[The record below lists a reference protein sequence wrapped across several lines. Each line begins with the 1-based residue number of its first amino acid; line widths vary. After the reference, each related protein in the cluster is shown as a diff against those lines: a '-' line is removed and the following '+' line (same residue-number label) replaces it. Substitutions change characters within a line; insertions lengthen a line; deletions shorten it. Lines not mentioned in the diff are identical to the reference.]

1 MPAAYAHYRFGQEA
15 LSMLSPAVRKI
26 AGAHP
31 QLYNAG
37 LHGPDPLFFHNIL
50 RSDEIYA
57 LASYYHHIP
66 GTELFALFRSRLSQ
80 PEDPRETAYLFGF
93 LTHYCLDSQC
103 HPLIGQLDKEGKCP
117 HSRLETEF
125 DRFLLERDGAQS
137 PHTRDLGAHL
147 HPDSGEL
154 AVMARCFP
162 PATAAQLGRCMRNMT
177 WATRILCGKG
187 LLPRGL
193 LERLIPIA
201 GETARQQLM
210 PRIPSPRAKVFDEP
224 LLQLY
229 DQALERFPA
238 LAKQLEEHLYQGTP
252 LGEDFAPIM
261 G

>member
-1 MPAAYAHYRFGQEA
+1 MPATYAHYRFGQQA
-15 LSMLSPAVRKI
+15 LAGLSPELQKTAKTYSR
-26 AGAHP
+26 
-31 QLYNAG
+31 LYDAG
-37 LHGPDPLFFHNIL
+37 LHGPDPLFYHSIL
-50 RSDEIYA
+50 RRDQLGA
-57 LASYYHHIP
+57 LASRYHRIP
-66 GTELFALFRSRLSQ
+66 GKELFEGICTRLRQ
-80 PEDPRETAYLFGF
+80 APEKPDVAYLFGL
-93 LTHYCLDSQC
+93 LTHYCLDSLC
-103 HPLIGQLDKEGKCP
+103 HPLIIRLDEEGRCP
-117 HSRLETEF
+117 HSELETEF
-125 DRFLLERDGAQS
+125 DRFLLTLDGEQT

-147 HPDSGEL
+147 HPDNGEL

-187 LLPRGL
+187 LLPRGV
-193 LERLIPIA
+193 LERIIPIA

-210 PRIPSPRAKVFDEP
+210 PRTPSPRAKAFDEP

-238 LAKQLEEHLYQGTP
+238 LAKQLEEHLYRRAP

>member
-103 HPLIGQLDKEGKCP
+103 HPLRRANAPIPGWKPSLTGSCW
-117 HSRLETEF
+117 
-125 DRFLLERDGAQS
+125 
-137 PHTRDLGAHL
+137 
-147 HPDSGEL
+147 SG
-154 AVMARCFP
+154 
-162 PATAAQLGRCMRNMT
+162 
-177 WATRILCGKG
+177 
-187 LLPRGL
+187 
-193 LERLIPIA
+193 
-201 GETARQQLM
+201 TARNR
-210 PRIPSPRAKVFDEP
+210 PTPGTFWPTCGRIGRSLR
-224 LLQLY
+224 
-229 DQALERFPA
+229 
-238 LAKQLEEHLYQGTP
+238 
-252 LGEDFAPIM
+252 
-261 G
+261 

>member
-1 MPAAYAHYRFGQEA
+1 MPATYAHYRFGQQA
-15 LSMLSPAVRKI
+15 LAGLSPELQKTAKTYSR
-26 AGAHP
+26 
-31 QLYNAG
+31 LYDAG
-37 LHGPDPLFFHNIL
+37 LHGPDPLFYHSIL
-50 RSDEIYA
+50 RRDQLGA
-57 LASYYHHIP
+57 LASRYHRIP
-66 GTELFALFRSRLSQ
+66 GKELFEGICTRLRQ
-80 PEDPRETAYLFGF
+80 APEKPDVAYLFGL
-93 LTHYCLDSQC
+93 LTHYCLDSLC
-103 HPLIGQLDKEGKCP
+103 HPLIIRLDGEGQCP
-117 HSRLETEF
+117 HSELETEF
-125 DRFLLERDGAQS
+125 DRFLLTLDGEQT

-147 HPDSGEL
+147 HPDNGEL

-193 LERLIPIA
+193 LERIIPIA

-210 PRIPSPRAKVFDEP
+210 PRTPSPRAKAFDEP

-252 LGEDFAPIM
+252 LGEAFAPIM

>member
-137 PHTRDLGAHL
+137 PHTRDILAHL
-147 HPDSGEL
+147 RPDRQEL
-154 AVMARCFP
+154 AVMARFFP
-162 PATAAQLGRCMRNMT
+162 PVTTRQMTRCMRTMT
-177 WATRILCGKG
+177 WVTKTLSANGLFPRRVLEQAVPRLGATV
-187 LLPRGL
+187 
-193 LERLIPIA
+193 
-201 GETARQQLM
+201 RQQFMTRQADPL
-210 PRIPSPRAKVFDEP
+210 PARYDEP
-224 LLQLY
+224 LLERYGL
-229 DQALERFPA
+229 ARERFSS
-238 LAKQLEEHLYQGTP
+238 LAKQLQEHLYQGTP

>member
-80 PEDPRETAYLFGF
+80 PEDPRETAYLFGL
-93 LTHYCLDSQC
+93 LTHYALDSQC
-103 HPLIGQLDKEGKCP
+103 HPYIAGLDDAGTCP
-117 HSRLETEF
+117 HSQLETEF
-125 DRFLLERDGAQS
+125 DRFLLALDGQPL

-147 HPDSGEL
+147 RPGPEEL
-154 AVMARCFP
+154 EIMARFFP
-162 PATAAQLGRCMRNMT
+162 PLTAAQMGRCMRNMT
-177 WATRILCGKG
+177 WVTKTLSANG
-187 LLPRGL
+187 LFSRSI
-193 LERLIPIA
+193 LERAVPRL
-201 GETARQQLM
+201 GETVRHQFM
-210 PRIPSPRAKVFDEP
+210 PRQPDPRAAAYDQP
-224 LLQLY
+224 LLSLY
-229 DQALERFPA
+229 HQALERFPS
-238 LAKQLEEHLYQGTP
+238 LARQLEARLYRGTP
-252 LGEDFAPIM
+252 LGADFAPIM